1 MAARNESGEYWII
14 SVPNEGKDAQN
25 VIRNQSKV
33 CGKYCSVHPVNL
45 PPLRISAVDELMK
58 LNETLCKYDVFAGSV
73 VQKIVR
79 SFRDFG
85 DNPEAIPTVAD
96 RSIYNHIPE
105 FSWDKGRNPY
115 TSKLSQISG
124 EIHSKFV
131 MANDR
136 LKTLVEKYKQVRQKL
151 TNDERA
157 EDGNL
162 MVCDLQK
169 YIKQADYVTGE
180 YITTALVVVPQA
192 KGAEFE
198 ATYWSLDKTEEAE
211 NLWKREEKMKIQMLA
226 KEELMVQQQKE
237 REAEEQGDGAPKKV
251 MEKKSKAL
259 AMKALVMPQED
270 REKLEVVCPNSAE
283 LLKEEGE
290 FLLYRVVV
298 MKRGLK
304 WFKQICREF
313 RYSVR
318 DFVYKSEDEV
328 EQTGNERKN
337 LKKEESDKKRRL
349 VMFCQHSFS
358 DVVDDWLHLKMIR
371 VFVEAVLRYGPPAE
385 DLVTSILTVNP
396 GRGGIL
402 NKHLTEMYKHLTS
415 SEMLGDDEDDE
426 AMALM
431 GNFELRPYVFIPVI
445 AQFD

>member
-1 MAARNESGEYWII
+1 MAASQDAGEYWII
-14 SVPNEGKDAQN
+14 SVPNEGNDHAN
-25 VIRNQSKV
+25 VVRNQSQV
-33 CGKYCSVHPVNL
+33 VGKYCTVSAVNM

-58 LNETLCKYDVFAGSV
+58 LNETLTKYDAFASGV

-79 SFRDFG
+79 SYRDFG
-85 DNPEAIPTVAD
+85 ENPEAIPTVAD

-157 EDGNL
+157 SEGNL

-169 YIKQADYVTGE
+169 YVRQADYVQGE
-180 YITTALVVVPQA
+180 YITTALVVVPKQ
-192 KGAEFE
+192 KGPEFE
-198 ATYWSLDKTEEAE
+198 STYWALDKTEEAE
-211 NLWKREEKMKIQMLA
+211 NLWKREEKIKMQLLA
-226 KEELMVQQQKE
+226 KEELMAQHKAE
-237 REAEEQGDGAPKKV
+237 REAEEGDDPPPKT
-251 MEKKSKAL
+251 KKKKA
-259 AMKALVMPQED
+259 ALVKKDLIMPQEE
-270 REKLEVVCPNSAE
+270 RERLEVVCPNSAE
-283 LLKEEGE
+283 LLQEEDD

-298 MKRGLK
+298 LKRGLK

-318 DFVYKSEDEV
+318 DFVYRSEEDI
-328 EQTGNERKN
+328 EQETLERKK
-337 LKKEESDKKRRL
+337 LIKEEADKKRRL
-349 VMFCQHSFS
+349 VMYCQHSFS

-385 DLVTSILTVNP
+385 DLVTTILTVNP
-396 GRGGIL
+396 GRGAIL
-402 NKHLTEMYKHLTS
+402 NKHLTGMYKHLTS
-415 SEMLGDDEDDE
+415 SEMLSDEGDDE
-426 AMALM
+426 AMSMM